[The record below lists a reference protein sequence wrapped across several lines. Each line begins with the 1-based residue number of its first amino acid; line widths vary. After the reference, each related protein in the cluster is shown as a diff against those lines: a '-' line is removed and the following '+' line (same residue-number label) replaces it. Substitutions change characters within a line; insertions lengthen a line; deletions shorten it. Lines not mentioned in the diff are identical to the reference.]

1 MFFEILFT
9 DGSTTRLRAGNDLF
23 KEVLDVYGY
32 PHKVGIESIEL
43 NHGDG
48 TYNTFVPK

>member
-9 DGSTTRLRAGNDLF
+9 DGSTTRLRAGDNLF
-23 KEVLDVYGY
+23 KEVLKIYGY
-32 PHKVGIESIEL
+32 PYMAGIESITL

-48 TYNTFVPK
+48 THTTFVPE

>member
-9 DGSTTRLRAGNDLF
+9 DGSTTRLRAGDDLF
-23 KEVLDVYGY
+23 KEVLNVYGY
-32 PHKVGIESIEL
+32 PHESIEL

-48 TYNTFVPK
+48 THNTFVPK